1 VRELENIVERAVV
14 LTRGQ
19 TIGVEDL
26 PPQVQGAA
34 SDQRSAVSHPLAP
47 GSAGGSINPTRYT
60 GQPLEK
66 ALQEPEKQ
74 IILGALEAHDWNR
87 QKTADALG
95 INRTTLYKKIKQY
108 DLEQYGRTG

>member
-1 VRELENIVERAVV
+1 LENIVERAVV

-26 PPQVQGAA
+26 PPQVHGAV
-34 SDQRSAVSHPLAP
+34 SDKRSAVSHPLAP
-47 GSAGGSINPTRYT
+47 GSAGGSANPMRYT
-60 GQPLEK
+60 GQPLHK
-66 ALQEPEKQ
+66 ALQEPERQ
-74 IILGALEAHDWNR
+74 IILGALEAHEWNR

-108 DLEQYGRTG
+108 DLEQYGKTA